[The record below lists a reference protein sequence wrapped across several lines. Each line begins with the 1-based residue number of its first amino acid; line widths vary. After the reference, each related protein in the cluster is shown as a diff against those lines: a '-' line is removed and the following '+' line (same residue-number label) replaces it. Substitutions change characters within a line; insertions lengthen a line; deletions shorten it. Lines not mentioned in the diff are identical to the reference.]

1 MVMIGGGTESAL
13 QAPAGQRARWCM
25 AAGSCSAGVGVAS
38 IAGGLF
44 PVAAAAASVVAAAAA
59 SVVAASVV
67 AAVQLSVAAF
77 PAVAA
82 LLSAGSVAGSAGP
95 STVRTVAVVGMT
107 DEAFARPVA
116 AAGSASGSPGGIGS
130 QRMKER
136 LAGDTSRGLLHAER
150 TDRLVTDRRWR
161 LSTPER

>member
-44 PVAAAAASVVAAAAA
+44 PVAAAAA